1 MNQIFSHRL
10 LPQLIKVIENEKAE
24 GMLVCNQNN
33 QNFIHLMFHEGCLT
47 YICGGIRE
55 ATSEKLLSELL
66 TWDQY
71 TLEWHKL
78 PLLISYKNIEDDIR
92 NAFMVAIQILTN
104 DGKFDKFIESI
115 LPDIAPLVEHTTNA
129 NEQNNIPEPE
139 ESKPIVP
146 PFEAEVENTNPVK
159 SEPEI
164 ILPIETTAKVLESA
178 GQSILP
184 PSVSATH
191 NNQVLEI
198 PQQPS
203 YPYQLLKTSLLLP
216 EGQHQNQ
223 LDELL
228 SNLSLQEQLDSLQ
241 KFRFTGY
248 IYYHLDS
255 VTQVEAQQQYG
266 LALFYDGSNLD
277 IVYHNENEEKRLF
290 GSLAFEKLAAF
301 RLHPEIYKVEARVLK
316 AYRALVSGNKP
327 YQDLKASKANLT
339 KIHEAFKQSHQDG
352 VALLYFDSLK
362 LYYFFF
368 YEGGAQIGIYGPE
381 PNTGKLQLL
390 TGALAVPPSDS
401 KALITVMLATPAGK
415 TKPESAAK
423 LNPAQPSSEDIGTII
438 SRQLDASKSNL
449 PEISGAVDWGD
460 LFSKVKDPT
469 VSTEAR
475 RE

>member
-1 MNQIFSHRL
+1 MNQTFSHRL

-47 YICGGIRE
+47 YICGGVRE
-55 ATSEKLLSELL
+55 ATSEELLCELL
-66 TWDQY
+66 TWEQY

-92 NAFMVAIQILTN
+92 NAFMMVIQILTN
-104 DGKFDKFIESI
+104 DGKFDKFIDS
-115 LPDIAPLVEHTTNA
+115 LLFDINPPVEQDTIA
-129 NEQNNIPEPE
+129 NSDTITPETV
-139 ESKPIVP
+139 ESKPTTTPVVAELDSASPIVSNPEVVEINVKALESIVP
-146 PFEAEVENTNPVK
+146 T
-159 SEPEI
+159 
-164 ILPIETTAKVLESA
+164 
-178 GQSILP
+178 
-184 PSVSATH
+184 SATATQTY
-191 NNQVLEI
+191 QVLEV

-216 EGQHQNQ
+216 EGQRQNQ
-223 LDELL
+223 LDALL
-228 SNLSLQEQLDSLQ
+228 ENLSLKEQLDSLQ
-241 KFRFTGY
+241 RFRFTGY

-255 VTQVEAQQQYG
+255 TTHVEAQQQYG
-266 LALFYDGSNLD
+266 LALFYDGYNLD
-277 IVYHNENEEKRLF
+277 IVYHNEHEEARLF
-290 GSLAFEKLAAF
+290 GQNAFEKLDAF

-316 AYRALVSGNKP
+316 AYRALVSGEKP
-327 YQDLKASKANLT
+327 YQDIKASKANLT
-339 KIHEAFKQSHQDG
+339 KIHEAFKQSRQDG

-368 YEGGAQIGIYGPE
+368 YERGLQIGIYGPE

-401 KALITVMLATPAGK
+401 KALITVMLATPIKK
-415 TKPESAAK
+415 TKPDAK
-423 LNPAQPSSEDIGTII
+423 LNPIQPSSEDIGTII
-438 SRQLDASKSNL
+438 SRQLDASKANL